1 MPVSL
6 LDRAGPWTLED
17 LAGLGD
23 DGRGYEIVDGLLL
36 VSPPEMLFDTRLA
49 HRLARQLEL
58 QAPAPLEVL
67 HEVYVRLGTDARR
80 PDIAVIRGDAPVA
93 RRQLGVASSH
103 VLLIVEVVSPSSRK
117 TDRFF
122 KPVEY
127 AAAGVPAYWRVE
139 TEPAVVVHVHQLVGD
154 RYEVIQEVSGVE
166 QVEVP
171 FPVLLD
177 VPALVPPTASG

>member
-6 LDRAGPWTLED
+6 LDHAGPWTLED

-36 VSPPEMLFDTRLA
+36 VSPPEMLFNTRLA
-49 HRLARQLEL
+49 HRLARHLEQQL
-58 QAPAPLEVL
+58 PPFLEVL
-67 HEVYVRLGTDARR
+67 REAYVRLGADARR
-80 PDIAVIRGDAPVA
+80 PDLTVLRGDTPVA
-93 RRQLGVASSH
+93 RRQLGVDPSQ
-103 VLLIVEVVSPSSRK
+103 VVLIVEVVSPSSRK

-139 TEPAVVVHVHQLVGD
+139 TEPAVVVHVHRLLGD
-154 RYEVIQEVSGVE
+154 RYELVQEVRGVE
-166 QVEVP
+166 QVQVP
-171 FPVLLD
+171 FSVLLD
-177 VPALVPPTASG
+177 VPALVPPTVGD